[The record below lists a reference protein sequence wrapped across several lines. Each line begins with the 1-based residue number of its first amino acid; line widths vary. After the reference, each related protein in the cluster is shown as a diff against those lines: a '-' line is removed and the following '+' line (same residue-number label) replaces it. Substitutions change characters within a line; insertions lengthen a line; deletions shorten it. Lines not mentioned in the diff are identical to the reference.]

1 MIVFLTM
8 NSIDILEKIRMLMMI
23 MTNLSRGFQEDV
35 IDRRWHQVKGM
46 MKAKGYW
53 NHGYG
58 THSKSSFL
66 FKEKW
71 YDEEDRRKISSLS
84 KFVRWEGPGSTVK
97 IQHDNDVANQARNDV
112 IGYKLISKEDY

>member
-1 MIVFLTM
+1 
-8 NSIDILEKIRMLMMI
+8 
-23 MTNLSRGFQEDV
+23 
-35 IDRRWHQVKGM
+35 M

-53 NHGYG
+53 NQGYD
-58 THSKSSFL
+58 TNSESSLL

-71 YDEEDRRKISSLS
+71 YDEEDWRKISSLS

-97 IQHDNDVANQARNDV
+97 IQHDNDVAIQARNDV